1 MSGWGGVGG
10 VGGVGGCWGG
20 GGGGGGRRGIET
32 GIGKE
37 LDCSLL
43 HCQPSIIMQYE
54 VVVVVFV
61 LCSNFVQASSR
72 NPMKSTESLVCTGDH
87 FCLYILI

>member
-1 MSGWGGVGG
+1 MHTMGLNTCTQRIDEWV
-10 VGGVGGCWGG
+10 
-20 GGGGGGRRGIET
+20 GGRRGIET